1 MLTEYLKNPD
11 TSGHCI
17 IIIILLVI
25 VIFFYVR
32 DVKSPFF
39 FFFSVDKVDD
49 GSPPRPYS
57 SSNVNAT
64 NDPLLD
70 DRYMPPTRVT
80 PSDATIL
87 NRGQSSHYP
96 VQPMMEPLP
105 ANAIMY
111 APL

>member
-25 VIFFYVR
+25 IIFFYVR
-32 DVKSPFF
+32 DVKSPFL
-39 FFFSVDKVDD
+39 SGCTTGKVGD
-49 GSPPRPYS
+49 GGPPRPYRS
-57 SSNVNAT
+57 TNVNAT

-87 NRGQSSHYP
+87 NRGQNSNYP
-96 VQPMMEPLP
+96 IQPAMEPLP

-111 APL
+111 API